1 MMKQLFNYMRDKFKY
16 QGSIFQQS
24 LGLLEERARKRVFI
38 FMGLQISLSA
48 LDLIGIVF
56 IGVLGALT
64 VSGVQSETPG
74 SRVSSVI
81 SFLNLSEFS
90 FQSKVAILAGVA
102 MAVLVLR
109 TVLSIITTRRSL
121 KFLSFQSSRLATELV
136 SRYIFQKRIKLQEN
150 SQQEFIMA
158 ATRGVYALS
167 IGVLSST
174 IIIVSDAA
182 LFVVLGTVL
191 FFVDKGLALSSIM
204 FFMTLGLCLHYGL
217 SKRARNL
224 GKQEI
229 ELSAISIERISES
242 LNGYRDFAVRDARS
256 WQIKRF
262 SGLRN
267 KLAVVQSS
275 STFTPLISKYVME
288 ISVVIGAVIF
298 SAYQFIF
305 KDASAAVG
313 SLTVFLAAG
322 VRIAP
327 AIMRMQQSVLQIKN
341 SEGIAALTLKLFK
354 ELPAHPP
361 QLPEG
366 LSEPRDSFSP
376 EVQLFKVKLQYPN
389 TLQPTLCELSL
400 SIQPGEKI
408 GIYGKSGS
416 GKSTLVDLIL
426 GIIQENSGEVTISG
440 ISPSLAISK
449 WPGAVGY
456 VPQDVF
462 ILNASILE
470 NITFG
475 YKNSEANSQ
484 ESIEER
490 VISILRKLHLFE
502 YISSL
507 PEGIHTKIGDKG
519 SGLSGGQKQR
529 IGIGRALLTN
539 PKLLVLDEAT
549 SALDEGTSNEI
560 IDILES
566 LTESITLIMISH
578 DKRLFKKMDK
588 VFEIQG
594 GKAFERKNFETLD

>member
-1 MMKQLFNYMRDKFKY
+1 MKQFFKYIRDKFKY

-24 LGLLEERARKRVFI
+24 LGLLEKRARKRVFI
-38 FMGLQISLSA
+38 FMGLQIALSA

-56 IGVLGALT
+56 IGILGALT

-74 SRVSSVI
+74 SRVSAAI

-90 FQSKVAILAGVA
+90 FQSKVAVLAAIA

-121 KFLSFQSSRLATELV
+121 KFLSFQSSRLATEIV
-136 SRYIFQKRIKLQEN
+136 SRYIFQNRIKLQEN

-158 ATRGVYALS
+158 ATRGVYALG
-167 IGVLSST
+167 IGVLSSS

-182 LFVVLGTVL
+182 LFAVLGTAL
-191 FFVDKGLALSSIM
+191 FLVDKGLAISSIM
-204 FFMTLGLCLHYGL
+204 FFLALGLFLHYGL

-224 GKQEI
+224 GKQEV

-242 LNGYRDFAVRDARS
+242 LNGYRDFVVRDARS
-256 WQIKRF
+256 WQIRRF
-262 SGLRN
+262 SELRN
-267 KLAVVQSS
+267 KLAIVQSS

-298 SAYQFIF
+298 SSYQFIF

-313 SLTVFLAAG
+313 SLTIFLAAG

-354 ELPAHPP
+354 ELPAHSP
-361 QLPEG
+361 QLPERS
-366 LSEPRDSFSP
+366 SESRDSFNP
-376 EVQLFKVKLQYPN
+376 AVQISKVNLQYPN
-389 TLQPTLCELSL
+389 TLKPTLRDLSL
-400 SIQPGEKI
+400 SVLPGEKV

-449 WPGAVGY
+449 WPGEIGY

-462 ILNASILE
+462 ILNTSILE

-475 YKNSEANSQ
+475 YKNSEEEDK
-484 ESIEER
+484 ESIEES
-490 VISILRKLHLFE
+490 VISILRKVHLFE
-502 YISSL
+502 YISNL

-529 IGIGRALLTN
+529 IGIGRALFTN
-539 PKLLVLDEAT
+539 PRLLVLDEAT
-549 SALDEGTSNEI
+549 SALDESTSNEI
-560 IDILES
+560 IGMLES

-588 VFEIQG
+588 VYEIQSG
-594 GKAFERKNFETLD
+594 QAFERKDFETLD

>member
-1 MMKQLFNYMRDKFKY
+1 MKQLFNYIRDRFKY

-24 LGLLEERARKRVFI
+24 LGLLEKRARKRVFI
-38 FMGLQISLSA
+38 FMGLQIALSA

-74 SRVSSVI
+74 SRVSAAI
-81 SFLNLSEFS
+81 SLLHLSEFS
-90 FQSKVAILAGVA
+90 FQSKVAILAAVA

-158 ATRGVYALS
+158 ATRGVYALG

-182 LFVVLGTVL
+182 LFVVLGTAL
-191 FFVDKGLALSSIM
+191 FFVDKSLAVSSIM
-204 FFMTLGLCLHYGL
+204 FFLTLGLILHYGL

-224 GKQEI
+224 GRQEI

-242 LNGYRDFAVRDARS
+242 LNGYRDFVVRDARS
-256 WQIKRF
+256 WQIRRF
-262 SGLRN
+262 SELRN

-354 ELPAHPP
+354 ELPAHSS
-361 QLPEG
+361 QLSEG

-376 EVQLFKVKLQYPN
+376 EVQIFKVNLQYPN
-389 TLQPTLCELSL
+389 TLKPTFCELNL
-400 SIQPGEKI
+400 SIQPGEKV

-426 GIIQENSGEVTISG
+426 GIIQENSGEITISG
-440 ISPSLAISK
+440 TSPLLAISR
-449 WPGAVGY
+449 WPGEIGY
-456 VPQDVF
+456 VPQEVF
-462 ILNASILE
+462 ILNASIFE

-475 YKNSEANSQ
+475 YKYSEANGE
-484 ESIEER
+484 ESIEAD
-490 VISILRKLHLFE
+490 VISILKKVHLFD
-502 YISSL
+502 YISNL

-529 IGIGRALLTN
+529 IGIGRALFTS
-539 PKLLVLDEAT
+539 PSLLILDEAT
-549 SALDEGTSNEI
+549 SALDESTSIEI
-560 IDILES
+560 IEMLDS
-566 LTESITLIMISH
+566 LTESMTLIMISH
-578 DKRLFKKMDK
+578 DRRSFKNMSKI
-588 VFEIQG
+588 FEIENGQ
-594 GKAFERKNFETLD
+594 ANERKNL

>member
-1 MMKQLFNYMRDKFKY
+1 MMKQFFKYIRDKFKY

-24 LGLLEERARKRVFI
+24 LGLLEKRARKRVFI
-38 FMGLQISLSA
+38 FMGLQIALSA
-48 LDLIGIVF
+48 LDLIGIAF
-56 IGVLGALT
+56 IGILGALT

-74 SRVSSVI
+74 SRVSAAI

-90 FQSKVAILAGVA
+90 FQSKVAVLAAIA

-121 KFLSFQSSRLATELV
+121 KFLSFQSSRLATEIV

-158 ATRGVYALS
+158 ATRGVYALG
-167 IGVLSST
+167 IGVLSSS

-182 LFVVLGTVL
+182 LFAVLGTAL
-191 FFVDKGLALSSIM
+191 FLVDKGLAISSIM
-204 FFMTLGLCLHYGL
+204 FFLALGLFLHYGL

-224 GKQEI
+224 GKQEV

-242 LNGYRDFAVRDARS
+242 LNGYRDFVVRDARS
-256 WQIKRF
+256 WQIRRF
-262 SGLRN
+262 SELRN
-267 KLAVVQSS
+267 KLALVQSS

-313 SLTVFLAAG
+313 SLTIFLAAG

-354 ELPAHPP
+354 ELPAHSP
-361 QLPEG
+361 QLPERS
-366 LSEPRDSFSP
+366 SESKDSFNP
-376 EVQLFKVKLQYPN
+376 AVQIFKVNLQYPN
-389 TLQPTLCELSL
+389 TLKPTLCDLSL
-400 SIQPGEKI
+400 SILPGEKV

-449 WPGAVGY
+449 WPGEIGY

-462 ILNASILE
+462 ILNTSILE

-475 YKNSEANSQ
+475 YKNSEEDDK
-484 ESIEER
+484 ESIEES
-490 VISILRKLHLFE
+490 VISILRKVHLFE

-529 IGIGRALLTN
+529 IGIGRALFTN
-539 PKLLVLDEAT
+539 PRLLVLDEAT
-549 SALDEGTSNEI
+549 SALDGSTSNEI
-560 IDILES
+560 IGMLES

-588 VFEIQG
+588 VYEIQG
-594 GKAFERKNFETLD
+594 GQAFERKDFETLD

>member
-1 MMKQLFNYMRDKFKY
+1 MMKQFFKYIRDKFKY

-24 LGLLEERARKRVFI
+24 LGLLEKRARKRVFI
-38 FMGLQISLSA
+38 FMGLQIALSA

-56 IGVLGALT
+56 IGILGALT

-74 SRVSSVI
+74 SRVSAAI

-90 FQSKVAILAGVA
+90 FQSKVAVLAAIA

-121 KFLSFQSSRLATELV
+121 KFLSFQSSRLATEIV

-167 IGVLSST
+167 IGVLSSS

-182 LFVVLGTVL
+182 LFAVLGTAL
-191 FFVDKGLALSSIM
+191 FLVDKGLAISSIM
-204 FFMTLGLCLHYGL
+204 FFLALGLFLHYGL

-224 GKQEI
+224 GKQEV

-242 LNGYRDFAVRDARS
+242 LNGYRDFVVRDARS
-256 WQIKRF
+256 WQIRRF
-262 SGLRN
+262 SELRN
-267 KLAVVQSS
+267 KLALVQSS

-313 SLTVFLAAG
+313 TLTIFLAAG

-354 ELPAHPP
+354 ELPAHSP
-361 QLPEG
+361 QLPER
-366 LSEPRDSFSP
+366 LSESRDSFNP
-376 EVQLFKVKLQYPN
+376 AVQISKANLQYPN
-389 TLQPTLCELSL
+389 TLKPTLRDLSL
-400 SIQPGEKI
+400 SILPGEKV

-449 WPGAVGY
+449 WPGEIGY

-462 ILNASILE
+462 ILNTSILE

-475 YKNSEANSQ
+475 YKNSE
-484 ESIEER
+484 EEDKDSIEES
-490 VISILRKLHLFE
+490 VISILRKVHLFE
-502 YISSL
+502 YISNL

-529 IGIGRALLTN
+529 IGIGRALFTN
-539 PKLLVLDEAT
+539 PRLLVLDEAT
-549 SALDEGTSNEI
+549 SALDESTSNEI
-560 IDILES
+560 IRMLES

-588 VFEIQG
+588 VYEIQG
-594 GKAFERKNFETLD
+594 GQAFERKDFETLD